1 MVERIY
7 KEKEVIYSVSGS
19 NPWYS
24 LLNQIADAIVELCGA
39 EITATGTGSVT
50 MTLPDFPGVLYL
62 TAPSGTSTSSYF
74 YMRLRKQGSSADLVS
89 SYGGYPQYSG
99 TKGSVT
105 VGYVSI
111 GGFLN
116 VLFIGPTAYPSEGY
130 WMCVKWHWYIN
141 SMTGEKVYAL
151 YGNSEESGSYSYR
164 IKSRVNGIT
173 NSRFYLNCWSEDLS
187 TKYSGGFESAYQ
199 YYYSFPSDTAVR
211 SLVPI
216 YNFTNIPDAG
226 LCRWG
231 GEYML
236 FVLCPNSST
245 SGIATESQLTYR
257 VNGKNYLACGSTLI
271 IPEPWPFIEEA

>member
-7 KEKEVIYSVSGS
+7 KEKEVVYSVSGS

-39 EITATGTGSVT
+39 EITETGTGNVT
-50 MTLPDFPGVLYL
+50 MTLPGFPGVLYL

-74 YMRLRKQGSSADLVS
+74 YMRLRKQGNSEDLVS

-116 VLFIGPTAYPSEGY
+116 TLFIGPTAYPSSGG
-130 WMCVKWHWYIN
+130 WMCVKWHWYTN
-141 SMTGEKVYAL
+141 SMTGEKVYTL
-151 YGNSEESGSYSYR
+151 HGNDESSFSAR
-164 IKSRVNGIT
+164 IKSAVNGIT
-173 NSRFYLNCWSEDLS
+173 NQRFCSSLWSEDLS
-187 TKYSGGFESAYQ
+187 TKYSGELQSAYQ
-199 YYYSFPSDTAVR
+199 NGVAYPSDIESR
-211 SLVPI
+211 RLVPI
-216 YNFTNIPDAG
+216 YNFTNTPDAG
-226 LCRWG
+226 LCKWG

-245 SGIATESQLTYR
+245 SGIATESQLNYR
-257 VNGKNYLACGSTLI
+257 VNSKNYLACGSTLI
-271 IPEPWPFIEEA
+271 IPEPWPFKTC